1 MIMPPAEIEALMKAC
16 QTDPACV
23 YDEPALEHEL
33 VVHNVATRLPTA
45 DGSFFIH
52 LFTDSHHKEH
62 IALVKGD
69 IYGAD
74 NVLTRVHSECM
85 TGDLFG
91 SLRCDCG
98 PQLHHAMRM
107 IEEEDMGIILYL
119 RQEGRG
125 IGLKEKLKTYNL
137 QDQGLDTVDA
147 NIELGHRAEERK
159 YDVAARMLEMLGVGS
174 IRLLSN
180 NPDKVKKL
188 EKLGVSITD
197 RVPIEPKVNIENLK
211 YLTTKVE
218 KMGHIL
224 DTRELHPFLP
234 EIDDVIRFIRRE
246 KEQKQG
252 IPFLTVMN
260 IRTLNGR
267 YPDLERSDAG
277 EREMGIKILKERVA
291 NLHDAL
297 LLGPEDMETY
307 RGFKDMIGP
316 VRTVLIFDPEGEV
329 NLETSRDVHEEL
341 DLKFLHTG
349 KLTSE
354 RMTRLEEK
362 GLEAYDISNGKGQ
375 LSIDSFLELFPSLKI
390 STMITEGT
398 NEISRFLIQRKLADI
413 LVQVV
418 LPSFDGKELRC
429 LDSGPELNSPRS
441 VLMGDTTVY
450 FSSQDQ

>member
-1 MIMPPAEIEALMKAC
+1 MPPAELEALMKAC

-52 LFTDSHHKEH
+52 LFTDTHKKEH

-69 IYGAD
+69 VYGAD

-98 PQLHHAMRM
+98 PQLHHAMRI
-107 IEEEDMGIILYL
+107 IEEENIGIILYL

-147 NIELGHRAEERK
+147 NIELGHKAEERK
-159 YDVAARMLEMLGVGS
+159 YDIAARMLEMLGVGS

-218 KMGHIL
+218 RMGHML
-224 DTRELHPFLP
+224 DTSELHPFLP
-234 EIDDVIRFIRRE
+234 EIDDVVRFVRRA
-246 KEQKQG
+246 KEQKEG
-252 IPFLTVMN
+252 IPLTTVMN
-260 IRTLNGR
+260 VRTLNGR
-267 YPDLERSDAG
+267 YPDLEKPEAG
-277 EREMGIKILKERVA
+277 EREMGVKILKERIA

-307 RGFKDMIGP
+307 KGFRDMIGP
-316 VRTVLIFDPEGEV
+316 IRKILIYDPDGV
-329 NLETSRDVHEEL
+329 VDLKTSRDIHEEL
-341 DLKFLHTG
+341 DIYFLHKG
-349 KLTSE
+349 GLSKD
-354 RMTRLEEK
+354 RLELLEGK
-362 GLEAYDISNGKGQ
+362 GLKAFDISNGKGKI
-375 LSIDSFLELFPSLKI
+375 SVNSFLELFPELQIRSL
-390 STMITEGT
+390 ITEGT
-398 NEISRFLIQRKLADI
+398 NDIAKFMLERRMADV
-413 LVQVV
+413 LVQVM
-418 LPSFDGKELRC
+418 LPTFQGMELKEA
-429 LDSGPELNSPRS
+429 DVGPELTSPRS
-441 VLMGDTTVY
+441 VTMGDTTVY
-450 FSSQDQ
+450 FSSSRQ

>member
-1 MIMPPAEIEALMKAC
+1 MPPAEIEALMKAC
-16 QTDPACV
+16 QTDPTCV
-23 YDEPALEHEL
+23 YDESALDHEL
-33 VVHNVATRLPTA
+33 VVHNVVTRLPTA

-52 LFTDSHHKEH
+52 LFTDSHKKEH

-69 IYGAD
+69 VYGAD

-107 IEEEDMGIILYL
+107 IEEEEMGMILYL

-137 QDQGLDTVDA
+137 QDWGLDTVDA
-147 NIELGHRAEERK
+147 NIELGHRAEERD

-218 KMGHIL
+218 RMGHIL
-224 DTRELHPFLP
+224 DTSELHPFLP
-234 EIDDVIRFIRRE
+234 EIDDVIRFIRRTKDQ
-246 KEQKQG
+246 KEG
-252 IPFLTVMN
+252 IPLTTVIN

-267 YPDLERSDAG
+267 YPDLDRPEAG
-277 EREMGIKILKERVA
+277 ERERGVKILKERIA
-291 NLHDAL
+291 NLHDVL
-297 LLGPEDMETY
+297 LLGPEDMEIF

-316 VRTVLIFDPEGEV
+316 IRTVLVYDPEGV
-329 NLETSRDVHEEL
+329 VSLSTSKNVHDEL
-341 DLKFLHTG
+341 DLIFLHAG
-349 KLTSE
+349 GIS
-354 RMTRLEEK
+354 RGRLDLLKSK
-362 GLEAYDISNGKGQ
+362 GLNAFDISNGKGE
-375 LSIDSFLELFPSLKI
+375 LSVNAFLELFQKLEIDSL
-390 STMITEGT
+390 ITEGT
-398 NEISRFLIQRKLADI
+398 NDVARFLVERRLADI
-413 LVQVV
+413 LVQVM
-418 LPSFDGKELRC
+418 LPTFQGKEIKGA
-429 LDSGPELNSPRS
+429 DVGPELTSPRS
-441 VLMGDTTVY
+441 VMLGDITVY
-450 FSSQDQ
+450 FGSMYR